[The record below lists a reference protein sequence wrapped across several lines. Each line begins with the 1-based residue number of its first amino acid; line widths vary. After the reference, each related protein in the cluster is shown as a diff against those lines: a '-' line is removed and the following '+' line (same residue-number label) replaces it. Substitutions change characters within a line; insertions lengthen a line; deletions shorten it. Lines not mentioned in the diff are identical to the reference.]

1 MRTNPEEHS
10 VYSTYHPQE
19 PHVGQKYTQ
28 ILFET
33 FSVPAFFSRHASMLA
48 MISTGN
54 PTSLVVYIG
63 HSVTYTSAVFQNKKI
78 FYPRNRINIGGDNC
92 TQYLQTILTERGY
105 YFETS
110 DEYES
115 IREMKEKL
123 SFVAL
128 NYDEDV
134 QEQMFFECRK
144 RIPTS

>member
-1 MRTNPEEHS
+1 
-10 VYSTYHPQE
+10 
-19 PHVGQKYTQ
+19 
-28 ILFET
+28 
-33 FSVPAFFSRHASMLA
+33 MLA